1 MEYKKYKTGAEL
13 LQAREEEMC
22 GVYEKPQED
31 ISVYLNQ
38 PDEYLSLDIKKFASA
53 FDLFLRKK
61 KREEEV
67 RSHYTRIER
76 EKATQESRM
85 IYIKDRFLS
94 AFKKGIQKLSLK
106 SLIPDKKD
114 KYDVVVTFVSVL
126 QMMRDRYLDAEQ
138 NSTYGEITIIPGA
151 RDLEEKIESEQ

>member
-1 MEYKKYKTGAEL
+1 
-13 LQAREEEMC
+13 
-22 GVYEKPQED
+22 
-31 ISVYLNQ
+31 
-38 PDEYLSLDIKKFASA
+38 
-53 FDLFLRKK
+53 
-61 KREEEV
+61 
-67 RSHYTRIER
+67 
-76 EKATQESRM
+76 M